1 MYKWAQ
7 DITRLY
13 HYWQAKPPP
22 LGKVLS
28 ILPHKTKDE

>member
-13 HYWQAKPPP
+13 HYWQAEAASPRE
-22 LGKVLS
+22 VLF